1 MSDWMSN
8 LYLINTILNIIS
20 TTFTLLFLLYRF
32 TSLFSYIIGFVKFC
46 GKLFNGIVYLKNTA
60 YDYYYN
66 RTGHIN
72 EDIEHG
78 LSDSN
83 DDYYSSDGVIY
94 RSMHSNDSFF
104 SKCKR
109 KIYNMYNYLYPKK
122 SEYNI
127 IPIYQTRSSY
137 IIDNDNDNS
146 DLNDHQIEQNIINQ
160 QINTLL
166 DEENDDDS
174 ISAVPLLGFNQQS
187 DVNSYN
193 ISNHY
198 DPLGNYMVPSQN
210 VNYVSNQSAN
220 YPGDLNSA
228 YNNYFNKQFN
238 NSDRPFNNDR
248 IPFSNSDRPFNNSDR
263 PFNNSDRPFNN
274 DDRPFNNSD
283 RPFSNDRI
291 PFNNDDIN
299 WYNTI
304 DTTPAFVKPNNNEI
318 NLNET
323 SEYSESDYKSD
334 YKSDYSNSRM
344 SNSQTSNSDAIDL
357 IHKFQNLSLKLN

>member
-60 YDYYYN
+60 LDYYYN

-174 ISAVPLLGFNQQS
+174 ISTVPLLWFNQQS
-187 DVNSYN
+187 PHVNTHVKTDVNTNVNSYN
-193 ISNHY
+193 ISIY
-198 DPLGNYMVPSQN
+198 
-210 VNYVSNQSAN
+210 
-220 YPGDLNSA
+220 
-228 YNNYFNKQFN
+228 
-238 NSDRPFNNDR
+238 
-248 IPFSNSDRPFNNSDR
+248 
-263 PFNNSDRPFNN
+263 
-274 DDRPFNNSD
+274 
-283 RPFSNDRI
+283 
-291 PFNNDDIN
+291 
-299 WYNTI
+299 TC
-304 DTTPAFVKPNNNEI
+304 
-318 NLNET
+318 
-323 SEYSESDYKSD
+323 
-334 YKSDYSNSRM
+334 
-344 SNSQTSNSDAIDL
+344 
-357 IHKFQNLSLKLN
+357 

>member
-60 YDYYYN
+60 LDYYYN

-146 DLNDHQIEQNIINQ
+146 DLNNHQIEQNIINQ

-174 ISAVPLLGFNQQS
+174 ISTVPLLWYNQQS
-187 DVNSYN
+187 PVNSYN
-193 ISNHY
+193 NHY

-210 VNYVSNQSAN
+210 VNPASNQSAN
-220 YPGDLNSA
+220 YPGDLNSE

-238 NSDRPFNNDR
+238 NSNRPFNNSDSPFNNDRIPFNNDR
-248 IPFSNSDRPFNNSDR
+248 IPFSNSDRPFNNSDT
-263 PFNNSDRPFNN
+263 PFNNSDRP
-274 DDRPFNNSD
+274 DY
-283 RPFSNDRI
+283 
-291 PFNNDDIN
+291 IN

-357 IHKFQNLSLKLN
+357 IHKFQHLSLKLN